1 MGVNQSRVRNLYDA
15 DASVLLRNVADG
27 AETATATETAVS
39 LNELDAAY
47 WQDGNEIPYGVF
59 TVGVNVTALDLTDT
73 NETYT
78 LDLIVDDTSN
88 MSDTPRVVAS
98 LTIRAVGYYT
108 LVVDSKN
115 IPLLDSDTSGT
126 DKWLAIRATLGG
138 DTPSI
143 TYGAWLAKSECC

>member
-27 AETATATETAVS
+27 AETATATEAAIS
-39 LNELDAAY
+39 LNELDTAF

-98 LTIRAVGYYT
+98 LAIRAVGYYT

-138 DTPSI
+138 TTPSI